1 MLKNVSLT
9 VKSLVFFT
17 LLAIIGIGVGAVGF
31 LQSGAVKVA
40 VQERELIDD
49 RIGAFDELQMAL
61 AEEAISLKS
70 FLLTGD
76 LKQLDEMRKR
86 NAALS
91 TQFKKMAAE
100 KSVQEIETLW
110 TNWSNEFAKKQIDH
124 MSDPMRV
131 DLARAI
137 EVSGQSNKRIEEMVG
152 LIDKQIAELESV
164 QGQLTIRQNDKLES
178 VYNSAAI
185 GLVLLV
191 IATVVLGLVNNVAIS
206 KPLRQLTETTESLS
220 QGDLEVMIPDEDRAD
235 EIGRMNSALMVFRN
249 SLAQNRQ
256 LEEEAKRQ
264 QEQSEQ
270 EKKEEMQRI
279 AREFEQAVGSIA
291 RTLATTCGSL
301 QEKSHELSSISKD
314 TASKSEAVTSASQE
328 ASSNVQAVASATEEL
343 AASIGEISQQVA
355 DSASL
360 SAEAMT
366 EVESSSQSMTAL
378 QEVLE
383 EVGNVTRLIN
393 DIAEQTNLL
402 ALNATIEA
410 ARAGE
415 AGRGF
420 AVVAAE
426 VKDLA
431 NQTSKATEQ
440 IEQQVANMQAVAGQS
455 IVATGNV
462 AERVKAINER
472 VSEMAISA
480 DQQNIATSDIA
491 RNVNDAAQGTSHVNE
506 SMVTVAGGAVNTGE
520 VSSAMNDLISEMNQ
534 QNETLQHQ
542 LDSFI
547 KRLLAA

>member
-86 NAALS
+86 DAALS
-91 TQFKKMAAE
+91 AQFKKMAAE
-100 KSVQEIETLW
+100 KSVQEIEALW

-191 IATVVLGLVNNVAIS
+191 IATVVLGVVNNVAIS

-520 VSSAMNDLISEMNQ
+520 VSSAINDLISEMNQ

>member
-9 VKSLVFFT
+9 VKSLIFFA
-17 LLAIIGIGVGAVGF
+17 LLAVIGVGVGAVGF

-40 VQERELIDD
+40 VQERQMIDG
-49 RIGAFDELQMAL
+49 RISAFDHLQMAL
-61 AEEAISLKS
+61 ADEAIALKS

-76 LKQLDEMRKR
+76 LKELEAM
-86 NAALS
+86 
-91 TQFKKMAAE
+91 KK
-100 KSVQEIETLW
+100 VDETLSAQFQNMASEPGVSDIKALW
-110 TNWSNEFAKKQIDH
+110 TAWSNEFAKKQIDH

-137 EVSGQSNKRIEEMVG
+137 EVSGQSNKRIEKMVS
-152 LIDKQIAELESV
+152 LIDQRIADLEAV
-164 QGQLTIRQNDKLES
+164 QGQLTIKQNERLES

-191 IATVVLGLVNNVAIS
+191 IATVVLGVVNNIAVS
-206 KPLRQLTETTESLS
+206 KPLRQLTETTEALS
-220 QGDLEVMIPDEDRAD
+220 KGRLEVAIPHENRAD
-235 EIGRMNSALMVFRN
+235 EIGRMNNALMVFRDG
-249 SLAQNRQ
+249 LAKNRQ
-256 LEEEAKRQ
+256 MEEDAKRL
-264 QEQSEQ
+264 QEQNELN
-270 EKKEEMQRI
+270 KKAEMQHI

-291 RTLATTCGSL
+291 RTLAHTCGSL
-301 QEKSHELSSISKD
+301 QDKSHELSSISRD
-314 TASKSEAVTSASQE
+314 TAAKSEAVTRASQE

-355 DSASL
+355 DSAAL
-360 SAEAMT
+360 SADAMT
-366 EVESSSQSMTAL
+366 EVETSSQSMAAL
-378 QEVLE
+378 QAVLQ

-440 IEQQVANMQAVAGQS
+440 IEQQVANMQTVASQS
-455 IVATGNV
+455 ITATGNV
-462 AERVKAINER
+462 TERVKAINER
-472 VSEMAISA
+472 VSEMAVSA
-480 DQQNIATSDIA
+480 DQQNVATSEIA
-491 RNVNDAAQGTSHVNE
+491 RNINEAAQGTSHVNE

-520 VSSAMNDLISEMNQ
+520 VSSLMNDLISKMNQ
-534 QNETLQHQ
+534 QNETLQRE
-542 LDSFI
+542 LDGFI

>member
-9 VKSLVFFT
+9 IKSLLFFI
-17 LLAIIGIGVGAVGF
+17 LLAVIGIGVGAVGF
-31 LQSGAVKVA
+31 WQSGAVKVA
-40 VQERELIDD
+40 VQERQSIDK
-49 RIGAFDELQMAL
+49 RIGAFDELQMEL
-61 AEEAISLKS
+61 ANEAISLKS

-76 LKQLDEMRKR
+76 LKELDVMRKID
-86 NAALS
+86 AVL
-91 TQFKKMAAE
+91 TEQFQKMNSE
-100 KSVQEIETLW
+100 KGIAEIEKLW
-110 TNWSNEFAKKQIDH
+110 LTWSDEFAKKQIDH

-137 EVSGQSNKRIEEMVG
+137 EVSGQSNKRIEEMVA
-152 LIDKQIAELESV
+152 LIDKQIADLESV
-164 QGQLTIRQNDKLES
+164 QGQLTIKQNAKLES

-191 IATVVLGLVNNVAIS
+191 IATVVLGVVNNIAVS
-206 KPLRQLTETTESLS
+206 KPLRQLTETTEFLS
-220 QGDLEVMIPDEDRAD
+220 QGHLEVEIPQEKRAD
-235 EIGRMNSALMVFRN
+235 EIGRMNSALTVFRN

-256 LEEEAKRQ
+256 MEEEAKRI
-264 QEQSEQ
+264 QEQSELD
-270 EKKEEMQRI
+270 KKAEMQRI
-279 AREFEQAVGSIA
+279 AGEFEQAVGSIA
-291 RTLATTCGSL
+291 RTLAQTCGSL
-301 QEKSHELSSISKD
+301 QDKSHELSSISKD
-314 TASKSEAVTSASQE
+314 TASKSEAVTRASQE

-360 SAEAMT
+360 SAEAMA
-366 EVESSSQSMTAL
+366 EVDVSSQSMVAL
-378 QEVLE
+378 QNVLQ

-440 IEQQVANMQAVAGQS
+440 IEQQVANMQSVAGQS
-455 IVATGNV
+455 IAATSNV
-462 AERVKAINER
+462 TERVKAINER

-480 DQQNIATSDIA
+480 DQQNVATTDIA
-491 RNVNDAAQGTSHVNE
+491 RNVNEAAQGTSHVNE

-520 VSSAMNDLISEMNQ
+520 VSATMNDLISKMNQ
-534 QNETLQHQ
+534 QNETLQHE
-542 LDSFI
+542 LDGFI

>member
-17 LLAIIGIGVGAVGF
+17 LLAIIGIGVGSVGF

-49 RIGAFDELQMAL
+49 RIAAFDDLQMAL

-76 LKQLDEMRKR
+76 LKQLGEMRKR
-86 NAALS
+86 DAALS
-91 TQFKKMAAE
+91 AQFKKMAAE
-100 KSVQEIETLW
+100 KSAQEIETLW

-152 LIDKQIAELESV
+152 LIDKQIAELESL
-164 QGQLTIRQNDKLES
+164 QGQLTIRQNEKLES

-191 IATVVLGLVNNVAIS
+191 IATVVLGVVNNVAIS
-206 KPLRQLTETTESLS
+206 KPLRKLTETTESLS
-220 QGDLEVMIPDEDRAD
+220 QGDLEVAIPDEDRAD

-249 SLAQNRQ
+249 SLAQNKQ

-270 EKKEEMQRI
+270 AKKEEMQRI